1 MRRQLRS
8 DAAMALTI
16 LVLAA
21 SLTASGY
28 VLLQRWLVQDRL
40 RRSFGFEDALG
51 ALAALVGGAVV
62 VWWLASLLL
71 AVVSGLLAL
80 GGRRRSAELT
90 GRLAPRFM
98 RRLILAMLGFNLLAG
113 PLAQASEPPIDPL
126 WQPTVRVATAPA
138 TAPDTPSAGLSA
150 SSSTGSARPD
160 RSSPDGAPASPGPA
174 GPPAVSPLWQPQ
186 APLVS
191 PGPLAPPSIRAIF
204 PIAGAP
210 EPAAPGAASPRK
222 SAGRSPVSR
231 NQAAEPSDRGVLGP
245 GTDVVVRAGDTLW
258 TLAAVQLG
266 PLATDPEIAE
276 HWPRWFR
283 VNRAAIGN
291 DPNLLLPG
299 QILRAP

>member
-1 MRRQLRS
+1 
-8 DAAMALTI
+8 MALTI

-28 VLLQRWLVQDRL
+28 VLLQRWLAQDRL

-98 RRLILAMLGFNLLAG
+98 RRLVLAMLGFNLLAG

-138 TAPDTPSAGLSA
+138 TAP
-150 SSSTGSARPD
+150 
-160 RSSPDGAPASPGPA
+160 

-204 PIAGAP
+204 PPAGAP
-210 EPAAPGAASPRK
+210 APTTPGTASPNT
-222 SAGRSPVSR
+222 SAVRTPVSR
-231 NQAAEPSDRGVLGP
+231 NQAAEPFDRGVLGP

-258 TLAAVQLG
+258 TLAAAQLG
-266 PLATDPEIAE
+266 PLATDVEIAE
-276 HWPRWFR
+276 HWPRWFQ